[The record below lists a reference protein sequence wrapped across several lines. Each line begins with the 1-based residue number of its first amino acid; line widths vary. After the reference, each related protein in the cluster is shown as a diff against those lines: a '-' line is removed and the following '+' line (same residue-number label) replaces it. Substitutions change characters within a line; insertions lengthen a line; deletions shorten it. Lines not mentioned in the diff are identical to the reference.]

1 MKTSRHT
8 YDAEVVDLARG
19 MLERAA
25 PVAPEQVAAERR
37 AFAMMCMAYFA
48 DPRRAPAPRPA
59 ASSVGPPGPALPG
72 AQELLTPV
80 LVAAAA
86 AVLTHLADKA
96 ATASRE
102 LVGRMLHRPPG
113 EAGPPVAAPAADEPP
128 GARIDEEQWREVRRI
143 VTRTLMRH
151 GGMPRD
157 RAELMAAAVVGDGP
171 TGPAPG

>member
-8 YDAEVVDLARG
+8 YDAEVAELARG

-37 AFAMMCMAYFA
+37 AFAMMCMTYFA

-59 ASSVGPPGPALPG
+59 AGSAGAPGPGLPG
-72 AQELLTPV
+72 TQELLTPV

-96 ATASRE
+96 A
-102 LVGRMLHRPPG
+102 
-113 EAGPPVAAPAADEPP
+113 AAPAGDEPP

-171 TGPAPG
+171 TGPDPG